1 MMLTIH
7 GLPLATKYHDVKV
20 VIKRECN
27 LADFIL
33 DNLVSDEDGCK
44 KIRIGVA
51 DESEGAHLM
60 KCLNGYRMGGQMLR
74 VVPVGKASLNSA
86 PQPAFEQRDNFP
98 PRNDYLSHMTDYN
111 QSRPS
116 QPTQPWA
123 TNQWPQNQSANTTN
137 NFNYQQSTPNQP
149 YIHQQPQTQRMVQPF
164 SNRMPVQEPMY
175 TGGVRPM
182 APKALMPDP
191 QQPHHMDSRSH
202 VLRSIEIV
210 DQPVNRAN
218 VSARYPGNQNY
229 EQQKPITIMKNNFQ
243 GPTQYPGGQQNASQ
257 NYPIQSQAPTWQ
269 LQGAQQKPHP
279 FSKDNPPFKP
289 QYDDDRKYPDRH
301 SSTKNPENR
310 DLSNYEK
317 SRGFSPRRSP
327 MGRGMSPGRKMSP
340 DRNIHRL
347 HGGSDRRTLIGPDG
361 RLHDPDGR
369 SHGQDGRSHGQD
381 GRSHGQDGRNR
392 GPDKR
397 PHSSDGR
404 SHGPDGRPH
413 GPDGRSKGPDGRP
426 HGPDGRSQGPD
437 GRPRGGPEG
446 RHGLLGPGGRPLAG
460 PDERRMSPGKRGIL
474 SGRRSPPSDR
484 RTSPSSK
491 RVSPSERRFSPP
503 GRRISPPG
511 RRISPPG
518 RRISPSGRRMSPSG
532 RQMSPPGRRMSPS
545 RRISP
550 SGRRISPGRRLAERT
565 GPPNHRLESPPRP
578 PPSSRY
584 SPSRHHSDKLDSAHS
599 IPKQVRPAYEPDSQA
614 PNQAMYSGGY
624 RPNIRENVQYPKPGG
639 RQGEHHHSP
648 WQDRENPVF
657 SSKKLEED
665 RRERMPM
672 SRGSDRLLDHGVEL
686 KRQPSPRKSRS
697 PGRRD
702 RSPLRD
708 RYRRH
713 SPSPRSPRRS
723 WALEKRRSPVEAP
736 PPPIWPGPS
745 THDEDKYTR
754 SGRPDFHDKDEPSKP
769 MVWERPTFHQ
779 KNEDP
784 HRDRRSIP
792 EAFGDD
798 SSKLRRDLG
807 EFPKRDQPKF
817 SPREDFRRQEIS
829 EQKRHSDREEYRE
842 FPSHSEREAR
852 GNMRRQ
858 ELLRRPEERLEDYR
872 KRQQIFDK
880 ELDDVYNR
888 AVEFAKKTDEMRR
901 EDRRRAASDERRRE
915 DTQRE
920 ERHFHREKE
929 PRRDFHDARPE
940 DRHSRHEERPRSR
953 YSDEYNR
960 ESREREWNT
969 GNVKKWTILD
979 PEVKIKRDK
988 ASEEICN
995 KILQK
1000 HLNVIHSEEMKHH
1013 ITEQLK
1019 GVLFKRLHEMFGNDD
1034 VSFIEMVIKFS
1045 SSIAGKEEDKLFND
1059 AMSKLPP
1066 QLRYL
1071 KRSAPETSEVPAKT
1085 FKHSS
1090 DPNLND
1096 SASVQMQTYSWNLN
1110 TPLTDPVM
1118 NVDYVT
1124 PLPVPPVLDMNTL
1137 MTTGF
1142 LSTFETVPYV
1152 NPSAVQSFEDTKP
1165 VQKEDDGFHLYL
1177 CKDDF
1182 EQFFDVDME
1191 SLKEFLVTK
1200 IFKVTE
1206 SSGGWAPNFTFK
1218 GLQSN
1223 HRYELVTDDPMSREW
1238 LIRLDFSE
1246 FTRFNVLVYTNEEL
1260 WYERAAIWLPGHSRY
1275 RFEEPFV
1282 KLRLQNRNTEQL
1294 NIGKWKLVKKI
1305 VTVKGTRLYV
1315 DMPPS
1320 SARVLEKNKMMLSYE
1335 LQKVNVI
1342 LRVAAV
1348 DKDAFDAGLLEQSVL
1363 SKEAIRSAIAN
1374 SPMPSLNQNDPK
1386 IIKIELKGSKTL
1398 TIQQARKIKE
1408 MVIYNM
1414 FKYHED
1420 GGENRTDFEKY
1431 GFCSPNHFG
1440 VLPANPESKR
1450 WLLTRNIGKLNRRP
1464 VVVVGG
1470 DDRNIR
1476 FFTMYVTVP
1485 YESNKNMSLIT
1496 ERLKQSNQG
1505 VKNLNFNLWKPKHIT
1520 VLKNKSQLEV
1530 DIDMESVETI
1540 ITMNFTLDYLLG
1552 DRTTITHTAHFR
1564 PNISKDKLMDTIKK
1578 YKSEQMDSYVVANM
1592 ELDSDSDDVE
1602 CLGEVYN

>member
-1090 DPNLND
+1090 DPNLNGARQAPVISKPRYQNPVEMD
-1096 SASVQMQTYSWNLN
+1096 RFVRPNAVPAKKFAKAPEPKASR
-1110 TPLTDPVM
+1110 
-1118 NVDYVT
+1118 
-1124 PLPVPPVLDMNTL
+1124 PVPPRGRQKHPLVGKEKIVKLKPAPIKQQVRPREPKL
-1137 MTTGF
+1137 QRV
-1142 LSTFETVPYV
+1142 VPASSRAR
-1152 NPSAVQSFEDTKP
+1152 PAVPPKEKFIKKDPAPAKPQTKP
-1165 VQKEDDGFHLYL
+1165 SEQTVKEPPQPPQPKPKDTPQLATPTKISVKEESENLLIKIRFSEPPQRDSLGNFLKKYNFVSFKRASMPPKTYEGRVKTKED
-1177 CKDDF
+1177 
-1182 EQFFDVDME
+1182 FDAICAATDLRCGSSKLTVTPHSNFNQCPE
-1191 SLKEFLVTK
+1191 NLKMDIDVNK
-1200 IFKVTE
+1200 IE
-1206 SSGGWAPNFTFK
+1206 ASS
-1218 GLQSN
+1218 
-1223 HRYELVTDDPMSREW
+1223 
-1238 LIRLDFSE
+1238 
-1246 FTRFNVLVYTNEEL
+1246 NE
-1260 WYERAAIWLPGHSRY
+1260 AAI
-1275 RFEEPFV
+1275 
-1282 KLRLQNRNTEQL
+1282 
-1294 NIGKWKLVKKI
+1294 KK
-1305 VTVKGTRLYV
+1305 
-1315 DMPPS
+1315 
-1320 SARVLEKNKMMLSYE
+1320 E
-1335 LQKVNVI
+1335 LTQKVNTKDKTKVTDTSQDTKKVI
-1342 LRVAAV
+1342 TEDESHNQKQNILAETEKVSTAIENTAKPTKNQEVLNSSNESTPVKPGKDINEAAKTV
-1348 DKDAFDAGLLEQSVL
+1348 PTENKCGTLINVESAEIDAQSIAKVTPTKDVETPITKKPQDNNQNIKTKATPQIKSNQSTPIAKTKQTVRKTELQISPKNTSNVMNKNYIENKSNYNSDDDYEELDDKDILALMSEG
-1363 SKEAIRSAIAN
+1363 
-1374 SPMPSLNQNDPK
+1374 
-1386 IIKIELKGSKTL
+1386 IILDECCGS
-1398 TIQQARKIKE
+1398 E
-1408 MVIYNM
+1408 
-1414 FKYHED
+1414 ED
-1420 GGENRTDFEKY
+1420 
-1431 GFCSPNHFG
+1431 
-1440 VLPANPESKR
+1440 
-1450 WLLTRNIGKLNRRP
+1450 
-1464 VVVVGG
+1464 
-1470 DDRNIR
+1470 
-1476 FFTMYVTVP
+1476 
-1485 YESNKNMSLIT
+1485 
-1496 ERLKQSNQG
+1496 
-1505 VKNLNFNLWKPKHIT
+1505 
-1520 VLKNKSQLEV
+1520 
-1530 DIDMESVETI
+1530 
-1540 ITMNFTLDYLLG
+1540 
-1552 DRTTITHTAHFR
+1552 
-1564 PNISKDKLMDTIKK
+1564 
-1578 YKSEQMDSYVVANM
+1578 
-1592 ELDSDSDDVE
+1592 
-1602 CLGEVYN
+1602 